1 MKKIRSSISFW
12 LISLLILN
20 LALIVLDMFQPTSSG
35 VTVSEVLFNIFISIF
50 LSWYMCILDYW
61 QEIDHQET
69 IFLNCL
75 QYYYIWLN
83 SFEKS
88 LNEIKENENYL
99 RLYDEYYLRLQVLNN
114 LIKEKN
120 DIDFLEKNRKLFDI
134 IDLTDGLIFYA
145 FDYKMKKYKEDET
158 NAKHFLEA
166 TLQAIIEEKSK
177 IDNVMNS
184 LHKCRIKKKWN
195 RYKNNLINKGDED
208 E

>member
-1 MKKIRSSISFW
+1 MKKIRSSIIFW

-50 LSWYMCILDYW
+50 LSWCMCMLDYW
-61 QEIDHQET
+61 QEIDYQET

-88 LNEIKENENYL
+88 LNEIKKDENYL
-99 RLYDEYYLRLQVLNN
+99 ILYDEYYLRLQVLNN

-120 DIDFLEKNRKLFDI
+120 DIDFFEKHRKLFDI

-145 FDYKMKKYKEDET
+145 FDYKMKKYKENET
-158 NAKHFLEA
+158 IAKRFLED

-177 IDNVMNS
+177 IDNVMNG
-184 LHKCRIKKKWN
+184 LHKCRIKKMES
-195 RYKNNLINKGDED
+195 L
-208 E
+208 